1 MKCLSNWQP
10 ARDAD
15 EDGDGAGNEVAG
27 LRLLSS
33 TMHQYNKN
41 VLQRE
46 GERGQNE
53 RSKELEVPSSHQ
65 LNLIRHSVYT
75 KMQAIL
81 CAHLPLPLL
90 ARSSLCLRVDA
101 QSS

>member
-1 MKCLSNWQP
+1 MPMKMGMVLEKEHEMAMKSEDCVCYP
-10 ARDAD
+10 AQCINITKTCCKGKER
-15 EDGDGAGNEVAG
+15 EV
-27 LRLLSS
+27 
-33 TMHQYNKN
+33 
-41 VLQRE
+41 
-46 GERGQNE
+46 ERGRNE

-75 KMQAIL
+75 KMQATL
-81 CAHLPLPLL
+81 CSHSPLPLL

>member
-1 MKCLSNWQP
+1 MPMKMRMGLENEMAMKSEDCVCYP
-10 ARDAD
+10 AQFINITKTFCKGK
-15 EDGDGAGNEVAG
+15 E
-27 LRLLSS
+27 
-33 TMHQYNKN
+33 
-41 VLQRE
+41 RE
-46 GERGQNE
+46 KQNE

-75 KMQAIL
+75 KMQATL
-81 CAHLPLPLL
+81 CSHSPLPLL